1 MHYCNTKNRIKL
13 SLAPRKLQDRR
24 YLKQHMY
31 CAIQMFWLAVMS
43 LFFLHLGSL
52 IAHMKDD
59 EWPLWS
65 RLVNAVEETF
75 GLGNTRCLHMRVKVR
90 PRHSSNPSFPALL
103 CYPYSKRAAVLTL
116 FSGCRSKCGMK
127 TKKLFLTSRM
137 TLGKLSFLSGLQ
149 FIPL

>member
-31 CAIQMFWLAVMS
+31 CVIQMFWLAVMS

-59 EWPLWS
+59 EWPLLS
-65 RLVNAVEETF
+65 RLVNAVKETF

-90 PRHSSNPSFPALL
+90 PRHRVPIP
-103 CYPYSKRAAVLTL
+103 V
-116 FSGCRSKCGMK
+116 
-127 TKKLFLTSRM
+127 FLHYCATHTAR
-137 TLGKLSFLSGLQ
+137 GLQ
-149 FIPL
+149 CSHCLVAAEANLVWRLKSYFWQAVWP